1 MVLKIHEMIYSVLK
15 VQRTFRRKEN
25 PVTIAG
31 RLHLFP
37 SRTQKLSS
45 LAPMI
50 LGGKLPGK
58 VGRCRF
64 FSFFVNRQ
72 RLYFPKVRFSMMV
85 SASPQGRKAWNSA
98 CLVIWTLPV
107 FYYFN
112 FRDRDKKLSTAAR
125 HVLLFSFFV
134 FIKKKAGR
142 IGKKTGSDW
151 TPVSSRFSYWRN
163 PL

>member
-64 FSFFVNRQ
+64 F
-72 RLYFPKVRFSMMV
+72 
-85 SASPQGRKAWNSA
+85 
-98 CLVIWTLPV
+98 ITLI
-107 FYYFN
+107 YIIE
-112 FRDRDKKLSTAAR
+112 
-125 HVLLFSFFV
+125 
-134 FIKKKAGR
+134 IK
-142 IGKKTGSDW
+142 
-151 TPVSSRFSYWRN
+151 N
-163 PL
+163 